1 MYCARGWPLPGKT
14 SPIKRPGVSKAALAK
29 KGSEHQVVLSHVV
42 VHQDVCVRGRVA
54 GADPQGGGSGHCLL
68 GPAEHGIRSTTG
80 PR

>member
-1 MYCARGWPLPGKT
+1 M
-14 SPIKRPGVSKAALAK
+14 
-29 KGSEHQVVLSHVV
+29 LSHVV

-80 PR
+80 PRYLGGEGGGSWTLATLR